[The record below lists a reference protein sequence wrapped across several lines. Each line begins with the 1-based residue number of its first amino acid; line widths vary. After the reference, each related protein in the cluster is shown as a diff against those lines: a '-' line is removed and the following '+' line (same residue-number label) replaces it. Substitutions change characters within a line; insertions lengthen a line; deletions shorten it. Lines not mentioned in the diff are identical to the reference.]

1 MLELVE
7 RQSALAGA
15 RLVAVD
21 LVDHLAHLVL
31 RDLEA
36 AHVQRLLQLRQL
48 DVARSIAVN
57 LFQLITT
64 KKNKQTTI
72 GYFTRPITKGS
83 NASCSER
90 LDYYNT
96 RQL

>member
-21 LVDHLAHLVL
+21 LVDHLADLVL

-57 LFQLITT
+57 LPNQSQ
-64 KKNKQTTI
+64 KQAL
-72 GYFTRPITKGS
+72 FHSSQHCARMRLVS
-83 NASCSER
+83 N
-90 LDYYNT
+90 D
-96 RQL
+96 